1 MEFEDDGSEW
11 SSDEEDASSRS
22 GESSEQSEKLT
33 GAGAL
38 SLSDQFQ
45 LLTPPT
51 SSHGHL
57 EQASDTY
64 STVNK
69 KAKPVRTRAKSEET
83 SRNREPDP
91 HRNRSVSDGNPVE
104 EVEKS
109 TTLPE
114 RSLFMHDLTPPWK
127 QMVCQLNLSLI
138 QLKYKVKA
146 KLGKIILTLLLL
158 ILQRSHNSSSSIGS
172 STGSPVTT
180 PSHASAQPSH
190 ITQHITPPP
199 PPPPSRKSLTPP
211 TTQSSKL
218 LPQLVA
224 SMSDTSAVPLP
235 QQSSAAN
242 LESKQDHHVLESPG
256 LYDKLPR
263 VLLAPPIPSKA
274 GEEGVYDIIP
284 GQRHRYLHEKMAV
297 GEKRRESFP
306 PIPPTS
312 WTPQLPPRNSTNRLK
327 RTSSDEVMGTL
338 LRDCDGQV
346 LVRHG
351 SERRPSVSSAQDF
364 RERSQSSPSSSKKPR
379 TSSTESGRIRRD
391 RASSERRHHRS
402 GELSVSNKH
411 RGSSEKRRSSDKK
424 SASSSSKTKPPEI
437 PSVWKILTGPS
448 PSKKTSSPSS
458 SKKEREKKKVKDGK
472 HSSSSS
478 RTKETKSGAR
488 TDSSSSKPKMH
499 TTSQKKDESSA
510 MVS

>member
-1 MEFEDDGSEW
+1 M
-11 SSDEEDASSRS
+11 
-22 GESSEQSEKLT
+22 
-33 GAGAL
+33 
-38 SLSDQFQ
+38 
-45 LLTPPT
+45 
-51 SSHGHL
+51 
-57 EQASDTY
+57 
-64 STVNK
+64 
-69 KAKPVRTRAKSEET
+69 
-83 SRNREPDP
+83 
-91 HRNRSVSDGNPVE
+91 
-104 EVEKS
+104 
-109 TTLPE
+109 
-114 RSLFMHDLTPPWK
+114 
-127 QMVCQLNLSLI
+127 
-138 QLKYKVKA
+138 
-146 KLGKIILTLLLL
+146 L

-172 STGSPVTT
+172 STESPVTT

-199 PPPPSRKSLTPP
+199 PPLPSRKSLTPP

-218 LPQLVA
+218 PPQLVA
-224 SMSDTSAVPLP
+224 SMSGISAVPLP

-263 VLLAPPIPSKA
+263 VLPAPPIPSKA

-284 GQRHRYLHEKMAV
+284 GQRHRYLHEKIAI

-306 PIPPTS
+306 ATPPTS

-327 RTSSDEVMGTL
+327 RTSSEEVMGTL

-351 SERRPSVSSAQDF
+351 SERRPSAQDF

-379 TSSTESGRIRRD
+379 TSSTETGRIRRD

-402 GELSVSNKH
+402 GELSASDKH

-424 SASSSSKTKPPEI
+424 SASSSSKTKHPEI

-448 PSKKTSSPSS
+448 PSKKTGSPSS
-458 SKKEREKKKVKDGK
+458 SKKGREKKVKDGK

-488 TDSSSSKPKMH
+488 TDSSSSKMH